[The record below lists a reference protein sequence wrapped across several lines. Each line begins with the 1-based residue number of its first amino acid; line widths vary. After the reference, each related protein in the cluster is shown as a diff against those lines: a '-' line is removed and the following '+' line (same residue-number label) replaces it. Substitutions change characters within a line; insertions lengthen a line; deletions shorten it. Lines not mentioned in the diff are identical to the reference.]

1 MMSLT
6 KEDLVALIDGKLLWS
21 DVKNIVSRPKDQD
34 RFQQVLEILQARSGW
49 KERILMPLTEHLY
62 IVQKGAE
69 RIVRCDC
76 GHEFGDYRC
85 NWKLRAHILVRD
97 DPESLEQIY
106 PGLSA
111 PNPELGELREFICP
125 DCATLLK
132 VESVPRGYPLIFDA
146 LPDLDG
152 FYREWLGDPLAQSQE
167 FSDMTLEIITEWR
180 RTVA

>member
-1 MMSLT
+1 MSLT
-6 KEDLVALIDGKLLWS
+6 KDDLAALIDGKLPWS
-21 DVKNIVSRPKDQD
+21 EVKDIVSRPKEPD
-34 RFQQVLEILQARSGW
+34 RFQQILEILQARSGW
-49 KERILMPLTEHLY
+49 TDRILMPLTEHLY
-62 IVQKGAE
+62 IVQKGVE

-85 NWKLRAHILVRD
+85 NWKLQAHILVRD
-97 DPESLEQIY
+97 DMDSLEQIY

-125 DCATLLK
+125 GCATLLK

-152 FYREWLGDPLAQSQE
+152 FYREWLGDPLGDRQE
-167 FSDMTLEIITEWR
+167 FKDMTPEIITDWE
-180 RTVA
+180 RTAA

>member
-1 MMSLT
+1 MPLT
-6 KEDLVALIDGKLLWS
+6 KDDLIALMDGKLPWS
-21 DVKNIVSRPKDQD
+21 DVKDIVSRPKEQD
-34 RFQQVLEILQARSGW
+34 RFQQVLDILQARTGW
-49 KERILMPLTEHLY
+49 KDRILMPLSEHLY

-97 DPESLEQIY
+97 DLETLEQIY

-111 PNPELGELREFICP
+111 PNPTLGELREFICP
-125 DCATLLK
+125 ACATLLK
-132 VESVPRGYPLIFDA
+132 VESVPCGYPLIFDA

-152 FYREWLGDPLAQSQE
+152 FYREWLDDPLGERQE
-167 FSDMTLEIITEWR
+167 FKDMTLEIIREWER
-180 RTVA
+180 KAV

>member
-1 MMSLT
+1 MAPGND
-6 KEDLVALIDGKLLWS
+6 DLVALIDGRLPANE
-21 DVKNIVSRPKDQD
+21 VKDIVSRPKEQD
-34 RFQQVLEILQARSGW
+34 RFQRVLEILQARTGW
-49 KERILMPLTEHLY
+49 TDRILMPLSEHLY

-85 NWKLRAHILVRD
+85 NWKLRAHVLVRD
-97 DPESLEQIY
+97 DLESLEQIY

-132 VESVPRGYPLIFDA
+132 VESVPRGYPVIFDA

-152 FYREWLGDPLAQSQE
+152 FYREWLGTPLPDSGE
-167 FSDMTLEIITEWR
+167 FRDLTPEVLGDWG
-180 RTVA
+180 RTTA

>member
-1 MMSLT
+1 MAPGND
-6 KEDLVALIDGKLLWS
+6 DLVALIDGRLPANEVR
-21 DVKNIVSRPKDQD
+21 DIVSRPKEQD
-34 RFQQVLEILQARSGW
+34 RFQRVLEILQARTGW
-49 KERILMPLTEHLY
+49 TDRILMPLSEHLY

-85 NWKLRAHILVRD
+85 NWKLRAHVLVRD
-97 DPESLEQIY
+97 DLESLEQIY

-132 VESVPRGYPLIFDA
+132 VESVPCGYPVIFDA

-152 FYREWLGDPLAQSQE
+152 FYREWLGAPLPDSRE
-167 FSDMTLEIITEWR
+167 FRDLTPEVLGDWG
-180 RTVA
+180 RTTG

>member
-1 MMSLT
+1 MSLT
-6 KEDLVALIDGKLLWS
+6 KDDLAALIDGKLPWS
-21 DVKNIVSRPKDQD
+21 EVKDIVSRPKEQD
-34 RFQQVLEILQARSGW
+34 RFQQVLAILQARSGW
-49 KERILMPLTEHLY
+49 QDRILMPLTEHLY
-62 IVQKGAE
+62 IVQKGTE

-97 DPESLEQIY
+97 DLESLEQIY

-125 DCATLLK
+125 NCATLLK

-152 FYREWLGDPLAQSQE
+152 FYREWLGDPLVDRQE
-167 FSDMTLEIITEWR
+167 FKDMTPEILMDWG
-180 RTVA
+180 RTAA